1 VEGALQKALWRFLVG
16 ATICSAEP
24 AFAADMGLPVS
35 GPAPE
40 PGFTW
45 TGIYAGVNVGD
56 GWSKPRIHFSN
67 GSTID
72 FGTIQG
78 VIGGG
83 QVGANWQF
91 GRIVLGIEADVDG
104 SSQSKSAAATIPV
117 GIFNVSGEIDKPWFA
132 TFRGRVA
139 WAVADRWLVYAT
151 GGASWLDRKSTFT
164 FSTAGSSAS
173 SGFEVSH
180 IGWAAGGGVE
190 GPLTRNW
197 SWKIEYLYLQT
208 EKFVTT
214 INWFGNPL
222 LHHDQLGE
230 SVARIGVNYR
240 IY

>member
-1 VEGALQKALWRFLVG
+1 MDGIEVVLVRRSILGLSKAS
-16 ATICSAEP
+16 SA
-24 AFAADMGLPVS
+24 AAKSVP
-35 GPAPE
+35 
-40 PGFTW
+40 
-45 TGIYAGVNVGD
+45 TG
-56 GWSKPRIHFSN
+56 S
-67 GSTID
+67 
-72 FGTIQG
+72 
-78 VIGGG
+78 
-83 QVGANWQF
+83 F
-91 GRIVLGIEADVDG
+91 GRIVLGVEADVDG
-104 SSQSKSAAATIPV
+104 SSQSKSATATIPV
-117 GIFNVSGEIDKPWFA
+117 GIYNVSGEIDKPWFS
-132 TFRGRVA
+132 TFRGRVG

-151 GGASWLDRKSTFT
+151 GGGSWLDRKSTFT
-164 FSTAGSSAS
+164 FSTAGFSAS

-190 GPLTRNW
+190 GALTRNW